1 MGGQDFVVNDTQR
14 GILLLLPK
22 EKRMHIMPLV
32 ESNSPLELAVGYDT
46 TPNVVD
52 LLEDYNEQSN
62 PPKTLQNF

>member
-1 MGGQDFVVNDTQR
+1 
-14 GILLLLPK
+14 
-22 EKRMHIMPLV
+22 MPLV